1 MKVTPTGDG
10 RSFDVTSTDDKDHY
24 VVDIME
30 NEGRGVCSCTDHRCR
45 CQPKLNRG
53 DKAITYSNTHTRTQ
67 CKHIDKLIKFFGLTV
82 LRTLDTDTIESLIEI
97 HGDINRVVEHLG
109 ITVWCRLNNK
119 QPTDLFEL

>member
-10 RSFDVTSTDDKDHY
+10 RSFYVTSTDDKDHY

-45 CQPKLNRG
+45 CQPRLNRG
-53 DKAITYSNTHTRTQ
+53 DKAIPYRFTHTRTQ
-67 CKHIDKLIKFFGLTV
+67 CKHIERV
-82 LRTLDTDTIESLIEI
+82 LEY
-97 HGDINRVVEHLG
+97 LG
-109 ITVWCRLNNK
+109 TMLWARLNNK

>member
-1 MKVTPTGDG
+1 MDAALMSPQLMTATTTLW
-10 RSFDVTSTDDKDHY
+10 TSWRTR
-24 VVDIME
+24 
-30 NEGRGVCSCTDHRCR
+30 GRGVCSCTDHRCR

>member
-30 NEGRGVCSCTDHRCR
+30 NEGRGVGSCADHRCP

-53 DKAITYSNTHTRTQ
+53 DKAI
-67 CKHIDKLIKFFGLTV
+67 I
-82 LRTLDTDTIESLIEI
+82 
-97 HGDINRVVEHLG
+97 
-109 ITVWCRLNNK
+109 
-119 QPTDLFEL
+119 